1 VVSDEVRLLARANIR
16 AGLMVADPRCL

>member
-1 VVSDEVRLLARANIR
+1 VVWDEVRLLARANIR